1 MGKGTAPVAFVPR
14 PLGDIVRDVL
24 AHGDGRACT
33 MPQESRGAWIEGRL
47 AGWRWTD
54 ADVTVQLAALT
65 SLDFSKIGLMR
76 DQRKPVS

>member
-1 MGKGTAPVAFVPR
+1 MGKGTGQVAFVPR

-33 MPQESRGAWIEGRL
+33 MPQESRGAWSEGRL

-54 ADVTVQLAALT
+54 PDVTVQLAALT
-65 SLDFSKIGLMR
+65 TLDLSKYEPMR
-76 DQRKPVS
+76 SQRRPVS